1 MGVVNSRHGYVRV
14 YINCSMLLIVSIAYF
29 GSSFYMYNYLIH
41 RLFLSKP
48 LLHVLSG
55 HIYTFSIN
63 TLAYIMHYCIDLIN
77 YYNCSYAFTYLL
89 YLIFVCVCARVHTRV
104 CVCLCAQNGQ

>member
-1 MGVVNSRHGYVRV
+1 MHQLLDAVNCEY
-14 YINCSMLLIVSIAYF
+14 SIF
-29 GSSFYMYNYLIH
+29 WTIFMYNYLIH

-89 YLIFVCVCARVHTRV
+89 
-104 CVCLCAQNGQ
+104 